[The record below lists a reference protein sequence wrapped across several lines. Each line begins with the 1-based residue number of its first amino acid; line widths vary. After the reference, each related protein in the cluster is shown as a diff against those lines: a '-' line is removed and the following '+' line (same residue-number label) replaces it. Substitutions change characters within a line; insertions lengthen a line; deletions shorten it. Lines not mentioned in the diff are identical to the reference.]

1 MFDYV
6 FFEDAQALRLL
17 HPETFDAPSYEDLQK
32 LKNGDVVKVC
42 VEGERF
48 WTTIKEIHGDD
59 ANTIVAIVDND
70 LVRTHL
76 HGIKYEDE
84 IIFRKNDIYS
94 IYKD

>member
-1 MFDYV
+1 MFNNV

-32 LKNGDVVKVC
+32 LKKGDIVKVC

-48 WTTIKEIHGDD
+48 WSTIKEIHEDD
-59 ANTIVAIVDND
+59 ANTVVAIVDND

-76 HGIKYEDE
+76 HGIKYKDE
-84 IIFRKNDIYS
+84 LSFHKNNIYS
-94 IYKD
+94 IFKD